1 MKKFRIKKFNESQFP
16 ETSLNFPKEISLYT
30 SNGNFTYKLRNVYND
45 GSSIKSTYFKKFD
58 DVETKFLSID
68 EPNNFYI
75 ELHMHTNYKNQ
86 QKFIVDIVYGKAPKF
101 QFTIERPNILQVTN
115 YNGFGSKFDAESK
128 FALSDE
134 SIKDF
139 INCLNEMDFDFTEKH
154 FQFMDKYPYSYQ
166 YYENL
171 SMKPIF
177 DGIILVLNNGEP
189 NRRSYLPNVL
199 TYLTTR
205 GLNHIVTSSVTEID
219 SILNNHNVIGV
230 ISTGSDYRISSPRNE
245 NEQELNHKALSSI
258 DKPLIGMCYGF
269 QSMADFYGTKIKDSG
284 EFFNDN
290 IKLSNWCKDSKI
302 FKDLNLDDYQFSV
315 SFHDMV
321 SDCPNGFRVIAEH
334 DGNILG
340 IDSDE
345 LMRWGLAF
353 HPEDIERTY
362 PILDN
367 FIDIC
372 KEVKNIAESK
382 VLKFKD
388 FI

>member
-30 SNGNFTYKLRNVYND
+30 SNGNFTYELRNVYND
-45 GSSIKSTYFKKFD
+45 GSSIKSTYFRKFD
-58 DVETKFLSID
+58 DVETKFLPID
-68 EPNNFYI
+68 EPSNFYI

-258 DKPLIGMCYGF
+258 AKPLIGMCYGF

>member
-1 MKKFRIKKFNESQFP
+1 MKFKIKKFNESQFP

-30 SNGNFTYKLRNVYND
+30 SNGNFTYELRNVYND
-45 GSSIKSTYFKKFD
+45 GSSIKSTYFRKFD
-58 DVETKFLSID
+58 DVETKFLPID
-68 EPNNFYI
+68 EPSNFYI

-166 YYENL
+166 YYENI

-177 DGIILVLNNGEP
+177 DVIILVLNNGEP

-258 DKPLIGMCYGF
+258 AKPLIGMCYGF

>member
-30 SNGNFTYKLRNVYND
+30 SNGNFTYELRNVYND

-58 DVETKFLSID
+58 DVKTKFLPID
-68 EPNNFYI
+68 EPSNFYI

-258 DKPLIGMCYGF
+258 AKPLIGMCYGF

>member
-1 MKKFRIKKFNESQFP
+1 MKFKIKKFNESQFP

-30 SNGNFTYKLRNVYND
+30 SNGNFTYELRNVYND
-45 GSSIKSTYFKKFD
+45 GLSIKSTYFKKFD
-58 DVETKFLSID
+58 DVETKFLPID
-68 EPNNFYI
+68 EPSNFYI

-258 DKPLIGMCYGF
+258 AKPLIGMCYGF

>member
-1 MKKFRIKKFNESQFP
+1 
-16 ETSLNFPKEISLYT
+16 
-30 SNGNFTYKLRNVYND
+30 
-45 GSSIKSTYFKKFD
+45 
-58 DVETKFLSID
+58 
-68 EPNNFYI
+68 
-75 ELHMHTNYKNQ
+75 MHTNYENK
-86 QKFIVDIVYGKAPKF
+86 QKFIVDVVYGKSPKF

-258 DKPLIGMCYGF
+258 AKPLIGMCYGF

>member
-1 MKKFRIKKFNESQFP
+1 MKFKIKKFNESQFP

-30 SNGNFTYKLRNVYND
+30 SNGNFTYELRNVYND
-45 GSSIKSTYFKKFD
+45 GSSIKSTYFRKFD
-58 DVETKFLSID
+58 DVETKFLPID
-68 EPNNFYI
+68 EPSNFYI

-258 DKPLIGMCYGF
+258 AKPLIGMCYGF

>member
-1 MKKFRIKKFNESQFP
+1 MKFKIKKFNESQFP

-30 SNGNFTYKLRNVYND
+30 SNGNFTYELRNVYND

-258 DKPLIGMCYGF
+258 AKPLIGMCYGF

-334 DGNILG
+334 DGNSLG